1 MGTTSPPL
9 AFPLPERP
17 PQSVPWS
24 PSPDGAS
31 PPTALAASPLS
42 SGRLGTSQS
51 SPTPTATTFTESSEM
66 ASSALTLPEAVD
78 LATETLG
85 APWCRC
91 LAARPL
97 ETSGPRSELSP
108 SDHLLDVRL
117 VCPLDSLGPSTT
129 LTGSCP
135 RLECPFKMY

>member
-1 MGTTSPPL
+1 MG
-9 AFPLPERP
+9 
-17 PQSVPWS
+17 VPWS
-24 PSPDGAS
+24 PLQDGAS
-31 PPTALAASPLS
+31 PLTALAASPLS
-42 SGRLGTSQS
+42 S
-51 SPTPTATTFTESSEM
+51 PTPTATTSTESSET
-66 ASSALTLPEAVD
+66 ASSALTPPEAVD
-78 LATETLG
+78 LATETLV

-97 ETSGPRSELSP
+97 ETSGPRLELSP

-117 VCPLDSLGPSTT
+117 ACPLDSPGPNTT